1 MKDII
6 RDLVADSLRVK
17 TQFFDANADK
27 LVEVAAGISRNFTNG
42 GKMLLFGNGGSA
54 ADAQHIA
61 TELVGRFVA
70 ERAPLPAMSLS
81 TDTSLLTA
89 VSNDCGFE
97 SIFARQIL
105 ALGRAGDTAIAIS
118 TSGNSPNVI
127 RGIQTAR
134 SQGLFIIGLSGETGG
149 QMNGMVDVLFCVPSR
164 NTPRIQE
171 AHIMIGHIICELVE
185 RQMFPD
191 LYPRD

>member
-27 LVEVAAGISRNFTNG
+27 LVEVAAVISRNFTNG